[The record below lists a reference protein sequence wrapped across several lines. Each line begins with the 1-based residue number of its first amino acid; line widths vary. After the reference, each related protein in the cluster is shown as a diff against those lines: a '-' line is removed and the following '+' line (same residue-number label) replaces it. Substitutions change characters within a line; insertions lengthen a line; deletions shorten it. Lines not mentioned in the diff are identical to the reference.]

1 MDTRGLLLTQA
12 NGASVDSTCEAE
24 ALLPTVPAANQP
36 YVRARH
42 SIGGGRCR
50 TTLFLG
56 DIADAPGILLAPTNK
71 RKNGLKALPVT
82 LVHGTSGQTLGWAT
96 SGKLL
101 TWPIGKV
108 RILNTAVRTYVSA
121 LVKTSATDIA
131 TTFGG
136 VISLGSAPSTDGT
149 ALTTTLGNIVPS
161 TTFSGAAASAGTLYL
176 PATYSIKMVTAQKY
190 TTTSA
195 LLDNSGGTASNTIA
209 TFATGATVLAA
220 HQNAIA
226 TLSAKVNELIGFFAG
241 TGAGASTLTIPQS
254 VTLDGTTTAISAYLN
269 TLISDTEDGDTA
281 GQSMYIEGRIVIDWE
296 YIDPLPITIT
306 VGRPEGQG

>member
-1 MDTRGLLLTQA
+1 MDSRGLLLTQA
-12 NGASVDSTCEAE
+12 TGTSVDSTCEAE

-36 YVRARH
+36 YVRIRH

-50 TTLFLG
+50 TTMFLG
-56 DIADAPGILLAPTNK
+56 DISNAADILLAPTTK
-71 RKNGLKALPVT
+71 RSNGLKALPVS
-82 LVHGTSGQTLGWAT
+82 LVHGTGGQTLGWTT
-96 SGKLL
+96 SGKLM

-108 RILNTAVRTYVSA
+108 RILNTAFRCYISA

-136 VISLGSAPSTDGT
+136 VIALGSAPSTDGT
-149 ALTTTLGNIVPS
+149 ALTTTLGNIIPS

-190 TTTSA
+190 TTIST

-226 TLSAKVNELIGFFAG
+226 SLSAKVDEIIGLL
-241 TGAGASTLTIPQS
+241 TGANPASTLTAPSS
-254 VTLDGTTTAISAYLN
+254 VILDGTTTAISPYFN
-269 TLISDTEDGDTA
+269 MLISDTEDGDTA
-281 GQSMYIEGRIVIDWE
+281 AQNMYVEGRIVFDWE

-306 VGRPEGQG
+306 KGRPEGQG